1 MRDGSFGEMKAEKN
15 PITFPIPMCSHN
27 ETVEDLEAALKQFA
41 KIGVDVAPNENELI
55 KPD

>member
-1 MRDGSFGEMKAEKN
+1 MKFCYACHVQN
-15 PITFPIPMCSHN
+15 LITFLIPTCSHN
-27 ETVEDLEAALKQFA
+27 ESVEDLEAALKQFA